1 MKYIRQLMWILLV
14 SFIGEVLRF
23 VIPLPI
29 PASIYGLVLMVLAL
43 KTKII
48 KLESVR
54 DTGKYLIDI
63 MPLAFIPACVGIMT
77 AWDKL
82 KPVAIPVVVISVI
95 STVLVMG
102 VTGSVTQFV
111 IRRKECKADEQS

>member
-14 SFIGEVLRF
+14 SFVGEVLRF

-29 PASIYGLVLMVLAL
+29 PASIYGLVLMVVAL
-43 KTKII
+43 KLKII
-48 KLESVR
+48 KLESVK

-82 KPVAIPVVVISVI
+82 KPVIVPVVVISVV
-95 STVLVMG
+95 STILVMG

-111 IRRKECKADEQS
+111 IKRKEKREDGQS